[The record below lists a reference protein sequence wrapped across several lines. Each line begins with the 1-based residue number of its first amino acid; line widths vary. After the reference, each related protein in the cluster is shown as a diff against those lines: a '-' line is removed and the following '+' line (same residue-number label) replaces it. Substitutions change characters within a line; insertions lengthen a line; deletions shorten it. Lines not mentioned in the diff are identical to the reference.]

1 MAMDEAMR
9 HRVHGKLEQLL
20 DSDEAAAV
28 MSVLPTVDVATKAD
42 IRALE
47 ERFDQRFAQIDQRF
61 EYFQRWLD
69 ERFGRFETTLE
80 LAVAQARAETSREV
94 RLALRAS
101 FGVIAAAASAVLS
114 AIGFFG

>member
-47 ERFDQRFAQIDQRF
+47 ERFAQIDQRF

-94 RLALRAS
+94 RLALLAS

-114 AIGFFG
+114 AIDFFG